1 MSNMIPI
8 GLLRGHKVLTIS
20 NLTTIGLREF
30 ISQLKSM
37 QKAGL

>member
-8 GLLRGHKVLTIS
+8 GLLRGHKILKIS
-20 NLTTIGLREF
+20 NLTTIGLRES
-30 ISQLKSM
+30 ISQLKSI